1 MKTLALL
8 AAILL
13 LSFGALTVYFGFTHG
28 KIVWAISI
36 PFFTTGF
43 QALGYARKKRD
54 EEVDP
59 GGGSHESA

>member
-13 LSFGALTVYFGFTHG
+13 LSFGALSVYFGFSHG
-28 KIVWAISI
+28 KILWAISI
-36 PFFTTGF
+36 PFFTMGF

-54 EEVDP
+54 DS
-59 GGGSHESA
+59 G